1 MYVSQVDVVPKTNN
15 GLIHGPRNRLSGRHE
30 WVETFKYDVYFG
42 KRSISDCN
50 EPFYLSP
57 VGTERVVLRHVLLS
71 NKGKI
76 FPYTFQP
83 LILILIPSFN
93 C

>member
-1 MYVSQVDVVPKTNN
+1 MARVIVCLD
-15 GLIHGPRNRLSGRHE
+15 GMSGWRPS
-30 WVETFKYDVYFG
+30 WAKFTSVNAPST
-42 KRSISDCN
+42 DCE
-50 EPFYLSP
+50 EPFELSP
-57 VGTERVVLRHVLLS
+57 VGTEHVFLRHVLLS